1 MLEIYGTLFHT
12 DSSTFAILTAYHI
25 AKTNRSLYDLKELIS
40 LQVENGFDM
49 VRILQSDHIQYRTKR
64 VQPNNANLVSL
75 YKSAAFFQFREI
87 TM

>member
-1 MLEIYGTLFHT
+1 MHHTNLPTDLQNIGSVHGEDNSIFYTL
-12 DSSTFAILTAYHI
+12 Y
-25 AKTNRSLYDLKELIS
+25 
-40 LQVENGFDM
+40 
-49 VRILQSDHIQYRTKR
+49 IQYRTKR

>member
-1 MLEIYGTLFHT
+1 MQKKIRFFLSH
-12 DSSTFAILTAYHI
+12 IL
-25 AKTNRSLYDLKELIS
+25 LD
-40 LQVENGFDM
+40 
-49 VRILQSDHIQYRTKR
+49 IQYRTKR